1 MSGARRSS
9 WVDSYWLYV
18 VWGCKT
24 EQPQLLTI
32 QNPAKVLAGDVLEV
46 KQVTRYVIGA
56 AAIARC
62 GVTARDVG

>member
-1 MSGARRSS
+1 M
-9 WVDSYWLYV
+9 

-56 AAIARC
+56 EAIARYA
-62 GVTARDVG
+62 G